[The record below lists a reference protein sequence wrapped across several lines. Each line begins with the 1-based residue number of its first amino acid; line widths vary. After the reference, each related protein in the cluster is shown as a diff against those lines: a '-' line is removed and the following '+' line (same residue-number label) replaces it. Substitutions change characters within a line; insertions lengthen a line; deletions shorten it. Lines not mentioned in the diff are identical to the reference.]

1 MRPRCRAHR
10 KYLRS
15 MPIGTN
21 DCIRRTATRIYPSA
35 ERLMKT
41 NQSQEQISLS
51 SVEVEGLN
59 RDEQCPVC
67 GGDNRCRV
75 AKGHLYKGP
84 CWCEE
89 IIVPGQILRALT
101 GDRFEPACLCRSCLE
116 TVARLSRELGDPA
129 AVLRKI
135 RGLLERSRLP
145 DQEED
150 FYLDSNGNTVFT
162 AAYHLRRGTCCGNQC
177 RHCPF

>member
-1 MRPRCRAHR
+1 
-10 KYLRS
+10 
-15 MPIGTN
+15 MPIGTRFPLTN
-21 DCIRRTATRIYPSA
+21 RDLGIYLSA

-41 NQSQEQISLS
+41 NQTQERTSLPS
-51 SVEVEGLN
+51 IEVEGLS

-67 GGDNRCRV
+67 GGDNQCRV

-89 IIVPGQILRALT
+89 IIVPGHILRALA

-116 TVARLSRELGDPA
+116 TSARLSQELGDPA

-135 RGLLERSRLP
+135 REQLQGPRLP
-145 DQEED
+145 DPEED
-150 FYLDSNGNTVFT
+150 FYLDRNGNTVFT
-162 AAYHLRRGTCCGNQC
+162 AAYHLKRGTCCGNLC

>member
-1 MRPRCRAHR
+1 M
-10 KYLRS
+10 
-15 MPIGTN
+15 
-21 DCIRRTATRIYPSA
+21 
-35 ERLMKT
+35 LMKT
-41 NQSQEQISLS
+41 NQTQERTSLPS
-51 SVEVEGLN
+51 IEVEGLS

-89 IIVPGQILRALT
+89 IIVPGHILRALA

-116 TVARLSRELGDPA
+116 TSARLSQELGDPA

-135 RGLLERSRLP
+135 REQLQGPRLP
-145 DQEED
+145 DPEED
-150 FYLDSNGNTVFT
+150 FYLDRNGNTVFT
-162 AAYHLRRGTCCGNQC
+162 AAYHLKRGTCCGNLC

>member
-1 MRPRCRAHR
+1 MPRSTEIPAKPANRDEIPSEESRP
-10 KYLRS
+10 
-15 MPIGTN
+15 G
-21 DCIRRTATRIYPSA
+21 IYVSA

-41 NQSQEQISLS
+41 NQTQERTSLPS
-51 SVEVEGLN
+51 IEVEGLS

-75 AKGHLYKGP
+75 AKGDLYKGP

-89 IIVPGQILRALT
+89 IIVPGHILRALA
-101 GDRFEPACLCRSCLE
+101 GDRFEPACLCRPCLE
-116 TVARLSRELGDPA
+116 TLARLSQELGGDPA
-129 AVLRKI
+129 AVLREI
-135 RGLLERSRLP
+135 QGLLDSSRLP
-145 DQEED
+145 NPEED
-150 FYLDSNGNTVFT
+150 FYLDRNGNTVFT

>member
-1 MRPRCRAHR
+1 
-10 KYLRS
+10 
-15 MPIGTN
+15 MPIGTKIAS
-21 DCIRRTATRIYPSA
+21 DEPRPGIYLSA

-41 NQSQEQISLS
+41 NQIQERTSLPS
-51 SVEVEGLN
+51 IEVEGLS

-89 IIVPGQILRALT
+89 IIVPGHILRALA

-116 TVARLSRELGDPA
+116 TLARLSQELGDPA

-135 RGLLERSRLP
+135 REQLEGSRLP
-145 DQEED
+145 NPEED
-150 FYLDSNGNTVFT
+150 FYLDRNGNTVFT
-162 AAYHLRRGTCCGNQC
+162 AAYHLKRGTCCGNQC